1 MNAALVGQRLQSLS
15 VITVFTSHVQ
25 CPLELAGLGRHLD
38 AVPVL
43 QLAQQ
48 MQLVRLQVFDGRSRA
63 PLVAFWIVRER
74 KFEGVERRAI
84 RDDRSTYRVWLKND
98 SSLPEPEPDD

>member
-1 MNAALVGQRLQSLS
+1 MFSVHLS
-15 VITVFTSHVQ
+15 SPASGAIR
-25 CPLELAGLGRHLD
+25 RHLD

-84 RDDRSTYRVWLKND
+84 RDDRRIAYCMAEK
-98 SSLPEPEPDD
+98 SLITARAG